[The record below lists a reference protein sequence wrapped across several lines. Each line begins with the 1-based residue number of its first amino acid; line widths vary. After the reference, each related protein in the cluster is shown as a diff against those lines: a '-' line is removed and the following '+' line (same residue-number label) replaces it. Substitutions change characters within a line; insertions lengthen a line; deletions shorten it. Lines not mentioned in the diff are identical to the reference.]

1 MSEIDNRKA
10 DGTFGANNNANPEG
24 KNGHNTGW
32 QRYGDR
38 LQKWL
43 AMPFT
48 ELQMIID
55 DVPNFNKL
63 STIDC
68 VCAQQAYDMRSGV
81 NKRLEREDAL
91 NRIEGRP
98 TQKVEANLQ
107 PFNIFIDKNHK

>member
-1 MSEIDNRKA
+1 MQENETRNP
-10 DGTFGANNNANPEG
+10 DGTFKAGVSGNYSG
-24 KNGHNTGW
+24 TNGHNAGW

-43 AMPFT
+43 AMPFL
-48 ELQMIID
+48 ELRALID
-55 DVPNFNKL
+55 DIDNFNKL

-81 NKRLEREDAL
+81 NKRIEREDAL

-107 PFNIFIDKNHK
+107 PFNIFIDPSHK